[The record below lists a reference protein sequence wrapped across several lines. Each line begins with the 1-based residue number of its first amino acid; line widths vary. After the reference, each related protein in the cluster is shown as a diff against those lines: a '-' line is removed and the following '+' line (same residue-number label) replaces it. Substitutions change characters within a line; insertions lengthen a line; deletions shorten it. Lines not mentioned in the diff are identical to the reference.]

1 MKKKYSDAELYNLI
15 RAELIYPKDH
25 RKIAKEVDDFFI
37 SKGFSKGKYGFEEEM
52 LDNVVPIEY
61 WYEAC
66 EVAVEL
72 ADKII
77 DLKLLKFDD
86 LSGSLD
92 DIEKEIKYLKKKL
105 KQKIK

>member
-52 LDNVVPIEY
+52 LDNAQLFHVYNWSTVG
-61 WYEAC
+61 ASL
-66 EVAVEL
+66 VL
-72 ADKII
+72 A
-77 DLKLLKFDD
+77 LLYAYC
-86 LSGSLD
+86 L
-92 DIEKEIKYLKKKL
+92 YRVM
-105 KQKIK
+105 